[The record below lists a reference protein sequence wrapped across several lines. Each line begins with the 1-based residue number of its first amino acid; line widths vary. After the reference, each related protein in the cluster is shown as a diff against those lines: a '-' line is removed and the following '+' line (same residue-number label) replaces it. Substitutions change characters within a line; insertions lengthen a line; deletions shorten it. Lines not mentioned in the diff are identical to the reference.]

1 MRSSR
6 SFHRPT
12 AGTFLVA
19 VAAGAVLLPLAG
31 PSSAAPPVSNL
42 QITRATAVQV
52 SSDVLAPSMTSAVTQ
67 GAPVTLI
74 AAVTPATAAGTVQF
88 MDGMTAVGDP
98 VTVTNGAALATTST
112 SALAVG
118 SHALTAVFTPAD
130 KVYGPSTSPA
140 LSLTVTASED
150 GGSLQAS
157 SQAQPSGQSLDQ
169 VTPSSLQDGPLG
181 IPGVMLDAYQRAER
195 EMAVIQP
202 GCNLSWTTLAGIGQ
216 IESDHASGGR
226 VDAAGNTLGP
236 ILGPQLNGTL
246 DVAAISDTDGGT
258 LDTDPGW
265 DRAVGPMQFIP
276 STWRAYGA
284 GSPNNI
290 YNATLAAGRY
300 LCAGGTDLSDPA
312 QQAAAIYRYN
322 HSAAYVNNVLRWTQ
336 GYLTGVIPTPSKQG
350 PVQAADG
357 TLTFLATGAPQVRTV
372 AQRTPQVVAQLD
384 SPAVAQLDPPP
395 VAQLD
400 AQPASAP
407 APAPSPTS
415 LD

>member
-1 MRSSR
+1 MRGSR

-19 VAAGAVLLPLAG
+19 AAAGAVLLPLG
-31 PSSAAPPVSNL
+31 GLSSAAPPASNPE
-42 QITRATAVQV
+42 TRATTVQV
-52 SSDVLAPSMTSAVTQ
+52 VSDALTPSLTSAVAQ

-74 AAVTPATAAGTVQF
+74 AAVSPATAVGTVQF
-88 MDGMTAVGDP
+88 MDGMTTLGNP
-98 VTVTNGAALATTST
+98 VTVTNGAASTTTST

-118 SHALTAVFTPAD
+118 SHALTAVFTPAN
-130 KVYGPSTSPA
+130 KVYSPSTSPA
-140 LSLTVTASED
+140 LSLTVTASEE
-150 GGSLQAS
+150 GGSVQAS

-169 VTPSSLQDGPLG
+169 VAPSSLQDGPLG

-216 IESDHASGGR
+216 IESDHAGGGR
-226 VDAAGNTLGP
+226 VDSAGNTLGP

-246 DVAAISDTDGGT
+246 DVAAIADTDGGT

-290 YNATLAAGRY
+290 YDATLAAGRY

-336 GYLTGVIPTPSKQG
+336 GYLTGVIPTPSEQG
-350 PVQAADG
+350 PVQATDG

-384 SPAVAQLDPPP
+384 APAVAQLDPPP
-395 VAQLD
+395 VANLD

-407 APAPSPTS
+407 APSPTS

>member
-19 VAAGAVLLPLAG
+19 AAAGAVLLPLVG
-31 PSSAAPPVSNL
+31 LSSATPPASSPE
-42 QITRATAVQV
+42 TRATAVQV
-52 SSDVLAPSMTSAVTQ
+52 ISDALTPSLTPAVAQ
-67 GAPVTLI
+67 GAPVTLT
-74 AAVTPATAAGTVQF
+74 AAVSPATAVGTVQF
-88 MDGMTAVGDP
+88 MDGMTTFGNP
-98 VTVTNGAALATTST
+98 VTVTNGAASTTTST

-118 SHALTAVFTPAD
+118 SHALTAVFTPAN

-140 LSLTVTASED
+140 LSLTVTASEE
-150 GGSLQAS
+150 GGSMQAS
-157 SQAQPSGQSLDQ
+157 SQAQPSGQSLDE
-169 VTPSSLQDGPLG
+169 VTPSSAQDGPLG

-246 DVAAISDTDGGT
+246 DVAAIADTDGGT

-276 STWRAYGA
+276 ASWRAYGA

-290 YNATLAAGRY
+290 YDATLAAGRY

-322 HSAAYVNNVLRWTQ
+322 HSAAYVNNVLQWAQ
-336 GYLTGVIPTPSKQG
+336 GYLTGVMPTPSEQG
-350 PVQAADG
+350 PVQATDG
-357 TLTFLATGAPQVRTV
+357 TLTFLATGTPQVRTV

-384 SPAVAQLDPPP
+384 SPAVAQLDPPS
-395 VAQLD
+395 VANLD
-400 AQPASAP
+400 ARPASAP
-407 APAPSPTS
+407 APSPSS